1 MATKIKV
8 TTNPDGYMKIEA
20 EGHTDSKVCAAVST
34 LLQSS
39 VRFLQD
45 LEEQFPHELSVQII
59 EKDK

>member
-1 MATKIKV
+1 MATTITV

-45 LEEQFPHELSVQII
+45 LEEQFPNDLSVHI
-59 EKDK
+59 KDE